1 MDVFNKNEMHIVCF
15 IDGRPGHEKQTF
27 GLIRA
32 LGRRVPVKVTKIQV
46 SRLSFWQ
53 TFWGNIR
60 LYLPSFST
68 QKSGTVNPD
77 LLIGTGSQTHL
88 HLLLYKKQFNV
99 PAVAC
104 MAPDFFYRFRFD
116 LCFVP
121 AHDGLKHEGN
131 IVNTIGPP
139 NCSIDKKKHR
149 KDFGLILLGGIDEKS
164 HKWNDTEII
173 NKVESIVKYESA
185 MQWLISSSPR
195 TPETTI
201 ELLEKLS
208 SLFPHV
214 TYYNFRDTESGWVE
228 KQYDNSAVV
237 WVTAD
242 SVSMI
247 FEALTAGCKVGVI
260 PVEWKKR
267 TNKFMQSITLLEE
280 KGLVLPFQRW
290 SKQKG
295 TWSKHGNLNEAQK
308 CAEEILKRWWS
319 KNSQ

>member
-1 MDVFNKNEMHIVCF
+1 MDVFNQNVMQVVCF

-32 LGRRVPVKVTKIQV
+32 LGRRVPVKVTKIMV

-60 LYLPSFST
+60 LNLPGSNT
-68 QKSGTVNPD
+68 QQSGAVKPD

-88 HLLLYKKQFNV
+88 PLLLYKKQFNI
-99 PAVAC
+99 PAVTC
-104 MAPDFFYRFRFD
+104 MAPDIIYRFRFD

-121 AHDGLKHEGN
+121 AHDGLEQGGN
-131 IVNTIGPP
+131 IINTIGPP
-139 NCSIDKKKHR
+139 NCSIDRKEHNKKI
-149 KDFGLILLGGIDEKS
+149 GLILLGGIDEKS
-164 HKWNDTEII
+164 HKWNDAEII
-173 NKVESIVKYESA
+173 KKVEKIVKYEST
-185 MQWLISSSPR
+185 MRWLISSSPR
-195 TPETTI
+195 TPESTVKG
-201 ELLEKLS
+201 LEKLV

-214 TYYNFRDTESGWVE
+214 TLYNYRDTESGWVE
-228 KQYDNSAVV
+228 KQYDNSTVV

-242 SVSMI
+242 SISMI

-260 PVEWKKR
+260 PVEWKKQ
-267 TNKFMQSITLLEE
+267 TNKFMQSITLLED
-280 KGLVLPFQRW
+280 KGFVLSFERW
-290 SKQKG
+290 SSQKG
-295 TWSKHGNLNEAQK
+295 TWLIHENLNEAQR